1 MISKLALRNVGP
13 LPDREYRFGRRI
25 NALTGDNGLGK
36 TFLLDLIWFA
46 FSNEWPVFAN
56 PAMTTGNMARPAR
69 MDVKAT
75 LSYGI
80 CPGSKT
86 NGTLCRLEF
95 DRESQQWEGRGNN
108 PKETG
113 CVVYSL
119 SDGSFCVWDP
129 IRNGRKQRNRPNYD
143 PSLVVTPH
151 EVWQGQQ
158 KFDRSNVGGSKTY
171 STIQGIQAD
180 WMLWQTNPNSKELPV
195 LKQLLEK
202 ISPDG
207 MPIGIGEPQKVSLEE
222 ARVMPTLRFPYG
234 DVPINL
240 ASAAFRRILTLA
252 YILVWTYSE
261 HVKASAFVGKK
272 PTRRIV
278 LLVDELDA
286 HLHPKWQRMI
296 MPTLLSAIETMVD
309 SFGANDKPAEKPEVQ
324 IFTSTHSPLVM
335 ASLEDVFDAHTDKWF
350 DFDFSGECR
359 EVCCEERPLVRI
371 GGAEDW
377 LRSVAF
383 DLTSTRSKGMEQM
396 LNMAADKLQC
406 VLEKCNE
413 QIKVKGAVS
422 DKSQERELR
431 KIYSELAQRLSPTD
445 SFLVRFRL
453 LCESRGWNV
462 Q

>member
-1 MISKLALRNVGP
+1 MISKLALKNVGP

-286 HLHPKWQRMI
+286 HLVQHQRQQDGNGERDQEARDAQHERVHEHRGK
-296 MPTLLSAIETMVD
+296 LAGGEQLIEVLKAD
-309 SFGANDKPAEKPEVQ
+309 PRARADAQLEVEL
-324 IFTSTHSPLVM
+324 FKRHHNAVHRNV
-335 ASLEDVFDAHTDKWF
+335 LEDNQEGEARKAHQIQPALLPHVRELAPQAGFLFQGDAAPDRLGHRRHAF
-350 DFDFSGECR
+350 
-359 EVCCEERPLVRI
+359 RPLI
-371 GGAEDW
+371 
-377 LRSVAF
+377 
-383 DLTSTRSKGMEQM
+383 
-396 LNMAADKLQC
+396 
-406 VLEKCNE
+406 
-413 QIKVKGAVS
+413 
-422 DKSQERELR
+422 
-431 KIYSELAQRLSPTD
+431 P
-445 SFLVRFRL
+445 
-453 LCESRGWNV
+453 
-462 Q
+462 

>member
-1 MISKLALRNVGP
+1 MISRLSLRNVGP

-25 NALTGDNGLGK
+25 NVLTGDNGLGK

-56 PAMTTGNMARPAR
+56 PAMTAGNMARPAR
-69 MDVKAT
+69 LDVKAT
-75 LSYGI
+75 LGYGI
-80 CPGSKT
+80 CAGPKAKD
-86 NGTLCRLEF
+86 TLSRLEF
-95 DRESQQWEGRGNN
+95 DRESQRWKGRGNN
-108 PKETG
+108 PEETG

-129 IRNGRKQRNRPNYD
+129 IRNGRRQKDRPNYD
-143 PSLVVTPH
+143 PSLVVTPY

-158 KFDRSNVGGSKTY
+158 KFDRSNVGGTKTY
-171 STIQGIQAD
+171 STIQGIQSD
-180 WMLWQTNPNSKELPV
+180 WILWQTNPDSRELPV
-195 LKQLLEK
+195 LKQLLKK
-202 ISPDG
+202 ISPDD
-207 MPIGIGEPQKVSLEE
+207 MPIGIGDP
-222 ARVMPTLRFPYG
+222 
-234 DVPINL
+234 VPINL

-296 MPTLLSAIETMVD
+296 MPALLSAIETMVN
-309 SFGANDKPAEKPEVQ
+309 SFGARNTPAGKPEVQ

-335 ASLEDVFDAHTDKWF
+335 ASLEDIFDAHTDKWL

-359 EVCCEERPLVRI
+359 EVCCEERPLERR

-396 LNMAADKLQC
+396 LNEAADQLQRM
-406 VLEKCNE
+406 LEKCDE
-413 QIKVKGAVS
+413 QIKVEDESSG
-422 DKSQERELR
+422 KSQKRELR
-431 KIYSELAQRLSPTD
+431 KTYSKLVRNLSPTD
-445 SFLVRFRL
+445 SFLVRFRM
-453 LCESRGWNV
+453 LCESRGWNLR
-462 Q
+462 

>member
-1 MISKLALRNVGP
+1 MISRLSLRNVGP

-69 MDVKAT
+69 VDVKAS
-75 LSYGI
+75 LGYGI
-80 CPGSKT
+80 CSGPKAK
-86 NGTLCRLEF
+86 GTLCRLEF
-95 DRESQQWEGRGNN
+95 DRESQRWKGRGNN
-108 PKETG
+108 PEEAG

-129 IRNGRKQRNRPNYD
+129 IRNGRRQKDRPNYD
-143 PSLVVTPH
+143 PSLVVTPY

-158 KFDRSNVGGSKTY
+158 KFDRSNVGGTKTY
-171 STIQGIQAD
+171 STIQGNQSD
-180 WMLWQTNPNSKELPV
+180 WILWQTNPDSKELPV

-202 ISPDG
+202 ISPDD

-296 MPTLLSAIETMVD
+296 MPALLSAIETMVD
-309 SFGANDKPAEKPEVQ
+309 SFGAKNTLAEKPEVQ

-359 EVCCEERPLVRI
+359 EVCCEERPLERL

-383 DLTSTRSKGMEQM
+383 DLTSTRSKGMEKM
-396 LNMAADKLQC
+396 LNAAADQLQRM
-406 VLEKCNE
+406 LEKCDE
-413 QIKVKGAVS
+413 QIKMENELSG
-422 DKSQERELR
+422 KSQKRELR
-431 KIYSELAQRLSPTD
+431 KTYLKLVRNLSPTD
-445 SFLVRFRL
+445 SFLMRFRM
-453 LCESRGWNV
+453 LCESRGWNLR
-462 Q
+462 